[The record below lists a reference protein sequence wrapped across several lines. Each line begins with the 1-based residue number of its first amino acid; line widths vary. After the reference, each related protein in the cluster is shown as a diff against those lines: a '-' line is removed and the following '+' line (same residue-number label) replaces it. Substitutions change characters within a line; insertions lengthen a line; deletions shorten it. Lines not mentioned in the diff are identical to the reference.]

1 MKRIA
6 TLFAFLVTSASVLFA
21 QNLSVKGLVYDYD
34 SAEPLFPANVQI
46 YQISGS
52 DSTFIG
58 GASTEDDGS
67 FVVNNLKA
75 GNYRARVT
83 YVGYDDAVKNF
94 TLRSGTAMTD
104 LGKIT
109 LRGGQMLE
117 EVAISAVVQKVQL
130 INDTVMFN
138 SAAFKLPE
146 GSSVEDLIRKLPGVQ
161 IGSDG
166 DITVNGKSVSR
177 ILVNGKEFF
186 DNDKTVALT
195 QLTADMIERVKSYE
209 KQRDRAGP
217 RLCSSYTGNRTAG
230 ERCRT
235 NAWRYD
241 QEVQPSPLLTLTLTF
256 TLTLKSREEG
266 VAVRCGLCYN
276 ARII

>member
-6 TLFAFLVTSASVLFA
+6 TLFAFLVTSASVLIA

-34 SAEPLFPANVQI
+34 SADPLFPANVQI

-130 INDTVMFN
+130 INDTVMFH
-138 SAAFKLPE
+138 
-146 GSSVEDLIRKLPGVQ
+146 SSVCKLQ
-161 IGSDG
+161 
-166 DITVNGKSVSR
+166 
-177 ILVNGKEFF
+177 
-186 DNDKTVALT
+186 
-195 QLTADMIERVKSYE
+195 
-209 KQRDRAGP
+209 
-217 RLCSSYTGNRTAG
+217 
-230 ERCRT
+230 
-235 NAWRYD
+235 
-241 QEVQPSPLLTLTLTF
+241 
-256 TLTLKSREEG
+256 
-266 VAVRCGLCYN
+266 
-276 ARII
+276 